1 MKVSKLIFIFIFIFL
16 CGCAHNPQDKF
27 LMGNLY
33 FQKSSEVKALS
44 LQAFN
49 AASDNLKRLKN
60 DKVNQCIIL
69 DVDETILDNSL
80 YQGWLF
86 KARENYSSKTWD
98 DWVLTANASAVPGA
112 VNFIEKAKS
121 MGFKTVFITNRK
133 SYLKNATLNN
143 LSKVGVKVERDDL
156 LLRTITS
163 SKVDRRSAIEKT
175 CRIEMLIGDSMADF
189 SEVFEGTHS
198 ERIKKVSELKEDFGR
213 RYFVLPNPMYGDWI
227 RKIEGQNLKSYK

>member
-1 MKVSKLIFIFIFIFL
+1 MKISSLFFIFVFL

-33 FQKSSEVKALS
+33 FQKSSEVKALY
-44 LQAFN
+44 LQAYN
-49 AASDNLKRLKN
+49 AASDNLIRLKN

-69 DVDETILDNSL
+69 DVDETVLDNSL

-86 KARENYSSKTWD
+86 KEGQNYSSKTWD
-98 DWVLTANASAVPGA
+98 DWVLTANASVLPGA
-112 VNFIEKAKS
+112 LGFIKKARN
-121 MGFKTVFITNRK
+121 MGYKTMFITNRK

-143 LSKVGVKVERDDL
+143 LNKVGLKVERSDL
-156 LLRTITS
+156 LLRTNTS
-163 SKVDRRSAIEKT
+163 SKVERRKVIEKS

-189 SEVFEGTHS
+189 SEVFEGAYS
-198 ERIKKVSELKEDFGR
+198 ERVEKVQELKKQFGR

-227 RKIEGQNLKSYK
+227 RKIKGQSLNSYK